1 MGGGVERQEGGEMVG
16 IKVGRVVLEVE
27 FEERRWRWK
36 RVCGDG
42 A

>member
-1 MGGGVERQEGGEMVG
+1 MTEKVGKVAKGKSGGM
-16 IKVGRVVLEVE
+16 KVGRVVLEVE